1 VSHRL
6 TRCEARGYFPR
17 VRPTG
22 RISIGG
28 FFLLIGVIAG
38 GYWCVLFLPLYID
51 HFEISDAI
59 SAAFNAYGIVSG
71 PTLRTDLESKL
82 REVKFATHKE
92 FDMTGNEVD
101 KPGLAVT
108 EINPMIEADEVN
120 KILTVSYRYERVVR
134 LIPTDKIRVIHF
146 LAKKKGKFPH

>member
-1 VSHRL
+1 M
-6 TRCEARGYFPR
+6 
-17 VRPTG
+17 
-22 RISIGG
+22 
-28 FFLLIGVIAG
+28 LIGVIAG

-51 HFEISDAI
+51 HFEVSDAV
-59 SAAFNAYGIVSG
+59 SAAFNGYGLVSM

-82 REVKFATHKE
+82 KEAKFATHKE
-92 FDMTGNEVD
+92 FDMTGTEVE

-134 LIPTDKIRVIHF
+134 LVPTDKIRVIQF
-146 LAKKKGKFPH
+146 VAKKKGKFPH